1 MDHTHATDI
10 PVDTATVQKGT
21 PQQQQDADETT
32 SLHILPQ
39 HQQQHQEQ
47 QQAPFALVST
57 AHEGPMCGKAL
68 QNLPFPITLPYK
80 IQRSIYQQQNQND
93 SDTIIVLGIEGS
105 ANKVG
110 VGIVEYSYT
119 TQQYQILANP
129 RKTFIAPIGCG
140 FLPKDTA
147 LHHQNHI
154 VPLIRTAL
162 AEAFPNRNRMNQ
174 DTTTSMKNIIGDNK
188 DTDDIDI
195 TDPRYNIA
203 AIAYTKGPGMGG
215 PLQSCAIAARTIS
228 TIWNDIPMI
237 GVNHCVGH
245 VEMGRLCCA
254 TTNPIVLY
262 VSGGNTQV
270 LAYAAQPQR
279 YMIFGETIDIAIG
292 NCLDRFAR
300 SISLSNDPSPGYNIE
315 QAAQSYANVY
325 QEMGQTPPLIIDLP
339 YTVKGMDVS
348 FSGILSTMEL
358 IAKQEQPSKSD
369 DTDHIIQVRDNVTT
383 TTQAGWCYA
392 LQETIFAM
400 LVEITERALAHVPD
414 CNDVLIVGGVGCNV
428 RLQQMM
434 QQMIEDRTWHGATR
448 NQHESTDD
456 TCTNSGVNGKVCG
469 MDHRYCIDNG
479 AMIALV
485 GLLSLQYGHV
495 TDRIDTW
502 CTQRYRTDQMPIV
515 WRPPSKPLK
524 TSNM

>member
-1 MDHTHATDI
+1 
-10 PVDTATVQKGT
+10 
-21 PQQQQDADETT
+21 
-32 SLHILPQ
+32 
-39 HQQQHQEQ
+39 
-47 QQAPFALVST
+47 
-57 AHEGPMCGKAL
+57 MCGDAL
-68 QNLPFPITLPYK
+68 QNLPFPEKLPYT
-80 IQRSIYQQQNQND
+80 IQRSLYNERYRKECRD
-93 SDTIIVLGIEGS
+93 PDTIIVLGIEGS

-119 TQQYQILANP
+119 TQQYKILANP
-129 RKTFIAPIGCG
+129 RKTFIAPAGCG

-147 LHHQNHI
+147 VHHQNHI

-162 AEAFPNRNRMNQ
+162 AEAFPELPVINNSNN
-174 DTTTSMKNIIGDNK
+174 DNNKGD
-188 DTDDIDI
+188 DDMVQYA
-195 TDPRYNIA
+195 TDPKYNIA

-215 PLQSCAIAARTIS
+215 PLQSCAVAARTIA
-228 TIWNDIPMI
+228 TIWNHHEQPKMKMI

-270 LAYAAQPQR
+270 LAYAAQLQR
-279 YMIFGETIDIAIG
+279 YMIFGETIDMAIG

-300 SISLSNDPSPGYNIE
+300 SIALSNDPSPGYNIE
-315 QAAQSYANVY
+315 QAAKSYANVY
-325 QEMGQTPPLIIDLP
+325 RAVGETPPLIIDLP

-348 FSGILSTMEL
+348 FSGILSSIEL
-358 IAKQEQPSKSD
+358 IVKQQLKSHD
-369 DTDHIIQVRDNVTT
+369 DDDERANIIVVRDNVTT
-383 TTQAGWCYA
+383 TKQAAWCYA
-392 LQETIFAM
+392 LQETIFSM

-414 CNDVLIVGGVGCNV
+414 CHDVLIVGGVGCNE

-434 QQMIEDRTWHGATR
+434 QEMIDDRTWHRPGHNDNDIANTGHS
-448 NQHESTDD
+448 NNNINNNHNNNN
-456 TCTNSGVNGKVCG
+456 NSRNGKVCG

-495 TDRIDTW
+495 TDMKDTW

-515 WRPPSKPLK
+515 WRPNHQRHPPNAHGRNGTLTERSI
-524 TSNM
+524 SDAEVS